1 MAFLGNTVETF
12 NTVGVLYHNIWD
24 AAYFKDLFENGVVIS
39 ISYMKT
45 LSEIEICIK

>member
-1 MAFLGNTVETF
+1 MAFLGNIVETF

-24 AAYFKDLFENGVVIS
+24 TVYFKVLFENSVIIS